1 VSCGIRLRVT
11 AETVAIGV
19 SVALLAAAC
28 GGSKQSSP
36 PTTTATK
43 AQTPPQVFADPAAPL
58 RVVDRPIA
66 RDAGNVTIHDVSF
79 AGRSGRVQGY
89 LVVPAKASGRHPAV
103 VLLHGAGGTR
113 NDFLGYAVKL
123 AHRGFVALTLT
134 APSSAKPIPSGLAP
148 KVTLHREAALTIDD
162 VVAVRRAVDML
173 RTRSTVDPQR
183 VGLVGWSSGART
195 GAVLAGVEPR
205 IRAFVLMSAGAVP
218 VSAYVKAVPGWLKP
232 DVRST
237 LTPLDPLRWI
247 ARARPG
253 SVFLEDGRLDEVV
266 PRPALMAIVHA
277 APQHTRVRWYQA
289 PHRLNAEAVS
299 DQLAWLEQRL
309 AARS

>member
-1 VSCGIRLRVT
+1 VSCGIRL
-11 AETVAIGV
+11 TVAAKVVAFGGA
-19 SVALLAAAC
+19 VALLASAC
-28 GGSKQSSP
+28 GETKQQSGP
-36 PTTTATK
+36 ATTTTAAAK
-43 AQTPPQVFADPAAPL
+43 LKVFADPAGPL
-58 RVVDRPIA
+58 RTVDRPIA

-79 AGRSGRVQGY
+79 AGRNGRVQGY
-89 LVVPAKASGRHPAV
+89 LVVPAKARTRHPAV

-113 NDFLGYAVKL
+113 SDFLGYAVRL
-123 AHRGFVALTLT
+123 AHRGFVGLTLT
-134 APSSAKPIPSGLAP
+134 APSSARPIPSGLAP

-173 RTRSTVDPQR
+173 RTRSAVDPQR
-183 VGLVGWSSGART
+183 IGLVGWSSGART

-237 LTPLDPLRWI
+237 LTPLDPLHWI
-247 ARARPG
+247 AQARPG
-253 SVFLEDGRLDEVV
+253 SVFLEDGRQDEVV
-266 PRPALMAIVHA
+266 PRTALMAIVHA

-289 PHRLNAEAVS
+289 PHRLNSAAVS
-299 DQLAWLEQRL
+299 DQLAWLRQRL
-309 AARS
+309 AAPG